1 MESQVCPENSKLA
14 FLRFGPVLPVI
25 LHVGSNGVHVS
36 AFVARIVVTD
46 IHNKT
51 LEVDV
56 LSLIR
61 TVGSLRIGVDN
72 SKHGLDAKERSIANQ
87 AEVVPSCR

>member
-14 FLRFGPVLPVI
+14 FLRFGPVFPGI
-25 LHVGSNGVHVS
+25 LHVGCNGVHVS
-36 AFVARIVVTD
+36 TFVARIVVADT
-46 IHNKT
+46 HNIT

-61 TVGSLRIGVDN
+61 IVGSLRIGVVN
-72 SKHGLDAKERSIANQ
+72 TKHGLDAKERCIA
-87 AEVVPSCR
+87 S